1 MIHFVQLQTE
11 DPGDLD
17 WVNLHQV
24 VRVHAESVTNESW
37 VVKVL
42 LTTGTEIIDSRHT
55 SRTDAENRVIEILP
69 GED

>member
-1 MIHFVQLQTE
+1 MTTFVQLQTD

-17 WVNLHQV
+17 WVNLRNV
-24 VRVHAESVTNESW
+24 ARVHAESVTTDSW

-55 SRTDAENRVIEILP
+55 TKVDAENRVIEILP

>member
-1 MIHFVQLQTE
+1 MTSFVQLQTD

-17 WVNLHQV
+17 WVNLHHV
-24 VRVHAESVTNESW
+24 ARVHAERVTDDSW

-55 SRTDAENRVIEILP
+55 SKLDAENRLIEILP

>member
-1 MIHFVQLQTE
+1 MMSFVQLQTD

-17 WVNLHQV
+17 WVNLHHV
-24 VRVHAESVTNESW
+24 VRVHAEEVAADSW

-42 LTTGTEIIDSRHT
+42 LTTGTEIIDSRQST
-55 SRTDAENRVIEILP
+55 KADAEYRVIEILP

>member
-55 SRTDAENRVIEILP
+55 SRIDAENRVIEILP

>member
-1 MIHFVQLQTE
+1 MISFVQLQT
-11 DPGDLD
+11 DDTADFD
-17 WVNLHQV
+17 WVNLRNV
-24 VRVHAESVTNESW
+24 ARVHAEGVTNESW

-55 SRTDAENRVIEILP
+55 TKEDAQNRVIEILP

>member
-1 MIHFVQLQTE
+1 MMSFVQLQTD

-17 WVNLHQV
+17 WVNLHHV
-24 VRVHAESVTNESW
+24 VRVHAEAVSTDAW

-42 LTTGTEIIDSRHT
+42 LTTGAEVIDSRHT
-55 SRTDAENRVIEILP
+55 TKLDAENRLIEILP